1 MIGAF
6 ILCGGQS
13 SRMGDFKPLVQ
24 WNGQALIEYIITQ
37 VQGINLPV
45 HLVVKPHQR
54 HLLSN
59 LGLPVIEDV
68 ESLTHPLSGVVTAL
82 EFAAQKHFQSVL
94 ILPCDTPLITS
105 ETLGR
110 VMTHCPSVLADHTGV
125 IHPLIS
131 HVSCAN
137 LASAKRLLILQSSMR
152 AFAESFLRVTV
163 STEESVN
170 FNHLTDLQRPIT
182 F

>member
-24 WNGQALIEYIITQ
+24 WNDQPLIEYIITKAQ
-37 VQGINLPV
+37 RINLPV
-45 HLVVKPHQR
+45 HLVTKPHQR
-54 HLLSN
+54 HLLSS
-59 LGLPVIEDV
+59 LGLPIIEDV

-82 EFAAQKHFQSVL
+82 EHAAQIHFQSVL

-110 VMTHCPSVLADHTGV
+110 MIAHCPSVLADHTGTL
-125 IHPLIS
+125 HPLIS
-131 HVSCAN
+131 HVSCAH
-137 LASAKRLLILQSSMR
+137 LASAKRLLNLQSSMI

-163 STEESVN
+163 SKEESVN